1 MHTITSPRIKHPFSL
16 VIHGDEL
23 FVTDWRIDAILSMN
37 KVDGSNEKI
46 IRSIEE
52 GKHAREKVH
61 FSKFLIL
68 ILILLLL
75 KINR

>member
-52 GKHAREKVH
+52 GKHA
-61 FSKFLIL
+61 
-68 ILILLLL
+68 
-75 KINR
+75 